1 MTEISVTQSRSINVR
16 IWTNA
21 DDIARK
27 LGNMKKQTGRVMAR
41 AANDTAHKK
50 AVTEIKR
57 ATAKVFIVRQSD
69 VAAAVAHTSW
79 ATAGNPTAII
89 TFSGVRT
96 NMMLMGG
103 SANLVTPTKEQSGRL
118 PRFVRTHAMRGHG
131 KVPLMNSP
139 RPFVRH
145 GRLMQRKVDEPHYPI
160 LMGRSAPAI
169 PQDIANEE
177 SQAGFMDTIAQYHI
191 KRLEHYISGILS
203 GASWA

>member
-1 MTEISVTQSRSINVR
+1 MSQDIHIR

-21 DDIARK
+21 DDVSRA
-27 LGNMKKQTGRVMAR
+27 LGKMRRYTGHALAR

-57 ATAKVFIVRQSD
+57 STAKVFIIRQSD
-69 VAAAVAHTSW
+69 VAAAVGHTSW
-79 ATAGNPTAII
+79 ATPGNPTAII
-89 TFSGVRT
+89 TFHGVRT

-103 SANLVTPTKEQSGRL
+103 SANLVTPTKEQTGGRPGL

-139 RPFVRH
+139 RPFIRH
-145 GRLMQRKVDEPHYPI
+145 GRLMQRKVDEPHHPA
-160 LMGRSAPAI
+160 LMGRSAPAV

-177 SQAGFMDTIAQYHI
+177 SQAGFMDTIAQYHL
-191 KRLEHYISGILS
+191 KRVEHYVGGILS
-203 GASWA
+203 GADWA